1 MYNDV
6 IFWMR
11 RELRKWT
18 KWTGVK
24 VVPEGPKCYLVPS
37 ANLVET
43 LEKLKWPEAG

>member
-24 VVPEGPKCYLVPS
+24 VVQEGPKYYLVP
-37 ANLVET
+37 T
-43 LEKLKWPEAG
+43 LLRLSEKLKWPEAG